1 VNSTRHHVLLGLGA
15 NLVRPLEQIAAAVGR
30 LSPAVEAM
38 AVSSLYRSEPVGFR
52 DQPRFYNVVVSGR
65 TELGPGDL
73 LREIRGI
80 EDSLGRVRSLPNR
93 PRLIDI
99 DILAFDSLVIES
111 PDLVIPHPRLHERA
125 FVLLPLQE
133 VAPMWKH
140 PVLGMTPGELIAR
153 AGALEAIE
161 LAGPLPRV
169 G

>member
-1 VNSTRHHVLLGLGA
+1 VNSTGHHLLLGLGA
-15 NLVRPLEQIAAAVGR
+15 NLVRPAEQIAAAVGR
-30 LSPAVEAM
+30 LAPAVEAM
-38 AVSSLYRSEPVGFR
+38 TVSSLYRSEPVGFP
-52 DQPRFYNVVVSGR
+52 DQPLFYNVVLSGR

-73 LREIRGI
+73 LRVIRGI

-133 VAPMWKH
+133 VAPEWKH

-153 AGALEAIE
+153 SSALEAIE
-161 LAGPLPRV
+161 LAGPLPLVR
-169 G
+169 